1 MEERLTCEGIIKG
14 KSGDRICVLL
24 LLLVVHIVP
33 QLCLLGTGSCAP
45 LESSAG
51 LCSFC

>member
-1 MEERLTCEGIIKG
+1 MEECLMCEGIIKG
-14 KSGDRICVLL
+14 KSGGRIRVLL

-33 QLCLLGTGSCAP
+33 QLCLLDTGSCAP

-51 LCSFC
+51 LCNFC